1 MRRVHGLI
9 LCLAILAAV
18 RAYPQEKPKPAQAD
32 SPKVVAQLRVTV
44 VFSEFEGE
52 KKISSFPYTLLVNAY
67 DRGRSVSNIRM
78 GLRVPIMTM
87 GKESQ
92 FQYMDVGTDIDCS
105 AEPQEDGRFN
115 LPILVRRSS
124 LYSSGPERRSI
135 DWSPGDPPLAAQPI
149 VRQFSGQVNV
159 LARDGQTIQTTVA
172 TDPISGRILKVDVA
186 VNLLK

>member
-1 MRRVHGLI
+1 MKRVVGLM
-9 LCLAILAAV
+9 LCLGLLLAVPV
-18 RAYPQEKPKPAQAD
+18 RTQEKPKPAQSD

-78 GLRVPIMTM
+78 GLRVPIITT
-87 GKESQ
+87 GNQ

-124 LYSSGPERRSI
+124 IYSSGPEKKSI

-149 VRQFSGQVNV
+149 VRQFSGQVNL

-172 TDPISGRILKVDVA
+172 TDPISGRTLKVDVT
-186 VNLLK
+186 VNVLK

>member
-1 MRRVHGLI
+1 MKRVHRLI
-9 LCLAILAAV
+9 LCLALLAAV
-18 RAYPQEKPKPAQAD
+18 PVQPQEKPKPAQAD

-44 VFSEFEGE
+44 IFSEFEGE
-52 KKISSFPYTLLVNAY
+52 KKISSLPYTLLVNAY
-67 DRGRSVSNIRM
+67 ERGRSVSNIRM
-78 GLRVPIMTM
+78 GLRVPVLTQ

-105 AEPQEDGRFN
+105 AEPLEDGRFN

-124 LYSSGPERRSI
+124 IYSSGPEKKSI

-172 TDPISGRILKVDVA
+172 TDPISGRTLKVDVS
-186 VNLLK
+186 VNVVK

>member
-1 MRRVHGLI
+1 MKRVHRLI
-9 LCLAILAAV
+9 LCLALLAAV
-18 RAYPQEKPKPAQAD
+18 PVQPQEKPKPAQAD

-44 VFSEFEGE
+44 VFSELEGE
-52 KKISSFPYTLLVNAY
+52 KKISSLPYTLLVSAY
-67 DRGRSVSNIRM
+67 ERGRSVSNIRM
-78 GLRVPIMTM
+78 GLRVPVLTQ

-92 FQYMDVGTDIDCS
+92 FQYIDVGTDIDCS
-105 AEPQEDGRFN
+105 AEPLEDGRFN

-124 LYSSGPERRSI
+124 IYSSGPEKKSI

-172 TDPISGRILKVDVA
+172 TDPISGRTLKVDVS
-186 VNLLK
+186 VNVVK